1 MPGDGPKLK
10 TALARAPRITTVVES
25 ARRKSQPKFSEES

>member
-1 MPGDGPKLK
+1 MPGGGLKLK

-25 ARRKSQPKFSEES
+25 ARRKSQRKYSEDS